1 MDRDYMRTRL
11 EAELTDDLS
20 NQAWGSK
27 SVCRHCGYE
36 LAGLADEGNCPE
48 CGQPFSD
55 KLIIY
60 GCRRFRGWWKMG
72 SATLFACSMIIWFVI
87 SIRLATSF
95 VLCVTSLF
103 VLLLTLRRELRRMRV
118 RKATGG
124 DYRWLVEVSG
134 IYFGSFDGKEE
145 HYTPWRDI
153 ERITM
158 RRRHTRSKSGLSS
171 TRYRIEERGRPFKRA
186 WLLGFSY
193 KDDLH
198 LPDLDEEQAN
208 ELLQEIRS
216 HQNADDVE

>member
-1 MDRDYMRTRL
+1 
-11 EAELTDDLS
+11 
-20 NQAWGSK
+20 
-27 SVCRHCGYE
+27 
-36 LAGLADEGNCPE
+36 
-48 CGQPFSD
+48 
-55 KLIIY
+55 
-60 GCRRFRGWWKMG
+60 
-72 SATLFACSMIIWFVI
+72 
-87 SIRLATSF
+87 
-95 VLCVTSLF
+95 
-103 VLLLTLRRELRRMRV
+103 MRV